1 MLHSPR
7 ELKKVSSAVNQ
18 PTMRQAIKCYFRP
31 PAGWWREEGTAVR
44 RGGGLQLAAED
55 DFHRIGGGGGEG
67 KGTESGVISCQVCA
81 AWGEDP

>member
-1 MLHSPR
+1 M
-7 ELKKVSSAVNQ
+7 
-18 PTMRQAIKCYFRP
+18 
-31 PAGWWREEGTAVR
+31 R